1 MLSLPSFLLNKL
13 TTPLKMSQT
22 FDFSLYVHYSENMGD
37 PLLLPFGSTMRYNAR
52 GTTHLTLL
60 TLIGHD
66 QEQEG
71 IATRT
76 RLETYGDALCM
87 TSRQVR

>member
-1 MLSLPSFLLNKL
+1 MDEFNPV
-13 TTPLKMSQT
+13 
-22 FDFSLYVHYSENMGD
+22 YVRHGHRSEDRQRQGNMGD

-52 GTTHLTLL
+52 GTTHVTLL

-71 IATRT
+71 MTTRT
-76 RLETYGDALCM
+76 RLETQGDALCM
-87 TSRQVR
+87 TSRQAR